1 MPALTYPTI
10 FASLMAASSISW
22 NIAGSTTLGGG
33 GGGGGG
39 EGDWGVGGG
48 CEGVPCGRRF
58 FDDLLVSSLN

>member
-22 NIAGSTTLGGG
+22 NIAGSTTLGGREI
-33 GGGGGG
+33 G
-39 EGDWGVGGG
+39 EIGGG
-48 CEGVPCGRRF
+48 CEGVPGGRRF